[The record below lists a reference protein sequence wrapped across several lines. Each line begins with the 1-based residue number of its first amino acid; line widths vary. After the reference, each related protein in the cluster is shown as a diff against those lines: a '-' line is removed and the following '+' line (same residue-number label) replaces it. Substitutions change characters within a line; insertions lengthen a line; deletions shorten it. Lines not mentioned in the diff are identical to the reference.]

1 VAKKRPN
8 GSQGVRCSVEGCL
21 NKSIARDWC
30 WKHYR
35 ELRGPAKCKVD
46 GCVNG
51 VASWGLCGTHY
62 RRLRRYGDVQAD
74 IPVRVVGHGT
84 VRPDGYRTVVAHGHP
99 NAQASG
105 QILEHRL
112 VMSQHLGRALY
123 ENESVHHRNGDR
135 RDNRIEN
142 LELWVT
148 DSGKHK
154 SGQRVTER
162 VADAVAFLERYAPEF
177 LADRPVQLRDVG

>member
-1 VAKKRPN
+1 MTKKRPN
-8 GSQGVRCSVEGCL
+8 GSQGGPCSVEGCER
-21 NKSIARDWC
+21 STIARDWC

-35 ELRGPAKCKVD
+35 ELRGAARCKVN

-62 RRLRRYGDVQAD
+62 RRLRLFGDVRAD
-74 IPVRVVGHGT
+74 VPIRMSGKGT
-84 VRPDGYRTVVAHGHP
+84 VRPDGYRTVTAHGHP
-99 NAQASG
+99 NAQAGG

-123 ENESVHHRNGDR
+123 GNESVHHKNGDR
-135 RDNRIEN
+135 LDNRVEN
-142 LELWVT
+142 LELWIS

-162 VADAVAFLERYAPEF
+162 VADAVELLERYAPE
-177 LADRPVQLRDVG
+177 LLVAGPVQLRDVG